1 MRVAS
6 RVGKRSAKTA
16 ARTARPVT
24 TTSTSELQLGESL
37 EFLQLLWALV
47 HALQSLSKH
56 MESSLGVTGP
66 QRLVLRIVG
75 RSPGISAGELAHVLR
90 VHPST
95 LTGVL
100 RRLQERGYLTRTAD
114 AADGRRS
121 LFALTR
127 KGRTV
132 DRATGVTA
140 ESSVRTVLGRA
151 TGTRAAAARGLLH
164 ELVIELERR
173 TTAL

>member
-1 MRVAS
+1 MTVAN
-6 RVGKRSAKTA
+6 RARRKNGKVG
-16 ARTARPVT
+16 RPAPKDANG
-24 TTSTSELQLGESL
+24 EPEPKLGESL
-37 EFLQLLWALV
+37 EFLQLLWELV

-56 MESSLGVTGP
+56 MEASLGVTGP

-75 RSPGISAGELAHVLR
+75 RSPGISAGGLARILR

-100 RRLQERGYLTRTAD
+100 RRLEQRDYVARAPD

-121 LFALTR
+121 LFSLTR
-127 KGRTV
+127 KGRLI
-132 DRATGVTA
+132 DRDTGVTA
-140 ESSVRTVLGRA
+140 ESAVRTVLGRSGDA
-151 TGTRAAAARGLLH
+151 RAASTRATLR

-173 TTAL
+173 TTALSQ